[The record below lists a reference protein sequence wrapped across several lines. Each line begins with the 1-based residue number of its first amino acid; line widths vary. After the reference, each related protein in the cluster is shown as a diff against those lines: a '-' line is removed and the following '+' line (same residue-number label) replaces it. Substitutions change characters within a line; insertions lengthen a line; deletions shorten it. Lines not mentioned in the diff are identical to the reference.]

1 MLSSIGKTFKCF
13 HFGLWGG
20 GSLFKNRV
28 KNYKKDIIYTLYG
41 CGSAFSGVCKDVIV
55 GVILYHQ
62 QAASSYPANN
72 HINAQE
78 SVVLK

>member
-20 GSLFKNRV
+20 SLFKNTV
-28 KNYKKDIIYTLYG
+28 KIIKKTLFIRLYG
-41 CGSAFSGVCKDVIV
+41 CGSAFSGVCKDVIA

-62 QAASSYPANN
+62 QAASSYHTHN